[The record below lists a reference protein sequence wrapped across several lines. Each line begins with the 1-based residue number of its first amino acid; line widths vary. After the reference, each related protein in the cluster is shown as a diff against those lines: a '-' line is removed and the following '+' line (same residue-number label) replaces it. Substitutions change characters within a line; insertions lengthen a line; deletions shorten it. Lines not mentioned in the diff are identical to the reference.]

1 MTEPITASGPVI
13 DYVTKDYDG
22 FRQAMLSRIPQ
33 LLPSWTDRGESDF
46 GVVLLDLFAYVA
58 DILSYY
64 QDRVANEAYLAT
76 ATQRRSVTEL
86 LRLIGYQ
93 VDPGLAAS
101 AYLHVDVAA
110 DVTVAGDTLPYRVAT
125 AARPGEPDVT
135 FEVDREFT
143 ARLRNNAVALAAT
156 AQLPAGATGVLVPRG
171 GHALAE
177 GDRVYLQERTEADGE
192 VRLRRSPLLTVTGIG
207 AVSEDDEKIRW
218 IPALPEELL
227 ASATVLKGNNVLAT
241 HGATVADEPVF
252 VSDGTPGQRFALG
265 RTPVTHLLRTGETRY
280 RRSAPQVELTV
291 DDVPW
296 TFVETLATSGPADPH
311 FTTSID
317 DQDVLTVELGT
328 GAHGT
333 VPPAGARIVVRYR
346 IGMGTGGNVGSDTL
360 TVPVT
365 AVPEITGVG
374 NPFAATGGADRESV
388 EEARLAGP
396 GSVITQDRAITL
408 ADFELLAEGFPGVGK
423 AKARVGLRG
432 GYKVVQVFVA
442 AADPDTVPPPP
453 PSDELRAA
461 VKQHLEARMPVNRMA
476 GVDVLAP
483 VFVPVDLTV
492 DVHVKP
498 TATRDTVLDEARS
511 VLRDLLSFARQD
523 FGRSLRVGEVFS
535 ALYPIAGID
544 YVVLRRLQR
553 HDRPV
558 AEGVLADVP
567 IAEHE
572 LAYPGLVTANAL
584 GGRA

>member
-1 MTEPITASGPVI
+1 MTEPITSSGPVI

-22 FRQAMLSRIPQ
+22 FKQAMLSRIPQ
-33 LLPSWTDRGESDF
+33 LLPAWTDRGESDF
-46 GVVLLDLFAYVA
+46 GVVLLDLVAYVA

-64 QDRVANEAYLAT
+64 QDRVANEAYLTT

-110 DVTVAGDTLPYRVAT
+110 DVIVTGDALPYRVAT

-135 FEVDREFT
+135 FEVDREFP
-143 ARLRNNAVALAAT
+143 ARLRNNAIALAAT
-156 AQLPAGATGVLVPRG
+156 AGLPAGATGTLVPRG

-177 GDRVYLQERTEADGE
+177 GDRVYLHERTEAARQAR
-192 VRLRRSPLLTVTGIG
+192 VRRSPMLTVTGIR
-207 AVSEDDEKIRW
+207 AVSEDAEEISW
-218 IPALPEELL
+218 IPALPEALL
-227 ASATVLKGNNVLAT
+227 PSATVLKGNNVLAT

-252 VSDGTPGQRFALG
+252 VSDGTAGQRFALS
-265 RTPVTHLLRTGETRY
+265 RTPVTHLLRTGEVRY

-328 GAHGT
+328 GAHGAI
-333 VPPAGARIVVRYR
+333 PPASARIVARYR
-346 IGMGTGGNVGSDTL
+346 VGMGTKGNVGPDTL
-360 TVPVT
+360 TVAVT
-365 AVPEITGVG
+365 AVPEVTGVG
-374 NPFAATGGADRESV
+374 NPFAATGGAERESI

-423 AKARVGLRG
+423 ARARIGLRG
-432 GYKVVQVFVA
+432 GYKVVQVFIA

-453 PSDELRAA
+453 PSVELRAA

-476 GVDVLAP
+476 GVDVFVPA
-483 VFVPVDLTV
+483 FVPVDLVV
-492 DVHVKP
+492 DVHVKS
-498 TATRDTVLDEARS
+498 TVTRDTVLGEVQAA
-511 VLRDLLSFARQD
+511 LRDLLSFARQD

-553 HDRPV
+553 RDRPV

-572 LAYPGLVTANAL
+572 LAYPGQVTANAL